1 MEGLAITAETAGNA
15 SIRNALVQVRSDVS
29 EGKNLVEPM
38 RRLNIFPSMVTQIVG
53 VGEETG
59 ELDQMLEKLADYY
72 EQEADDAIANLLT
85 LIEPVMIVFLG
96 GIVGG
101 IVVSM
106 YLPIFTLIGHLSR

>member
-1 MEGLAITAETAGNA
+1 
-15 SIRNALVQVRSDVS
+15 
-29 EGKNLVEPM
+29 
-38 RRLNIFPSMVTQIVG
+38 VG

-59 ELDQMLEKLADYY
+59 ELDHMLEKLADYY

-85 LIEPVMIVFLG
+85 MIEPVMIVFLG
-96 GIVGG
+96 GVVGG